1 LGLIIAAIAIM
12 YNRTEQIIIHYY
24 PLIKDAQAYPRLDD
38 KGNNNNNTIAVYQT
52 KLPTVKSLFLS
63 SLPNLLSL
71 FLLIIIIII
80 SIVFNLFVYN
90 II

>member
-12 YNRTEQIIIHYY
+12 YNRTEQIIHYY

-80 SIVFNLFVYN
+80 FIVFNLFVYN